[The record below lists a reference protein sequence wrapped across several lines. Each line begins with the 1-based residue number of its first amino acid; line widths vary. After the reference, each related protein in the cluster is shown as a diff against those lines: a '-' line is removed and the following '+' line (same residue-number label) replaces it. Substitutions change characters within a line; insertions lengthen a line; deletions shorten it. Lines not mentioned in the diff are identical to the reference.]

1 MAIAA
6 ALCTMSGPQVREAH
20 AAPAGLSQQRLD
32 LELREVEVKNVF
44 KLLGEV
50 GGRKLQLDPCVTGT
64 VDIKLKNTPV
74 PMVFDALASKL
85 GLVYEDQ
92 GGDAGKED
100 ARLATKVSVTVKE
113 AALQSVLEMLASSAK
128 LDGVDYRATSRPKVT
143 ITLEGVRVSTALAA
157 LADGTNLKLGVA
169 RGKLVVSD

>member
-1 MAIAA
+1 
-6 ALCTMSGPQVREAH
+6 
-20 AAPAGLSQQRLD
+20 
-32 LELREVEVKNVF
+32 
-44 KLLGEV
+44 
-50 GGRKLQLDPCVTGT
+50 
-64 VDIKLKNTPV
+64 
-74 PMVFDALASKL
+74 
-85 GLVYEDQ
+85 VYEDQ
-92 GGDAGKED
+92 GGDVLVRCAGDAGKED